1 MSQPQPTT
9 QRNPV
14 LWRIL
19 KSAVVT
25 LIMLV
30 AFGAVAQLMVL
41 FPNLHDLRA
50 LLGVRWG
57 IAVVALVAGV
67 IAIRGWVYLIF
78 KQFDRKQTAVV
89 LRNLTSWA
97 LYVCLVLALLTVL
110 GVDLS
115 GLLVGG
121 AIVGV
126 IIGAAAQSSL
136 GNFFAGILL
145 MVARPFEVGV
155 TLRIRTT
162 IAGMIEFE
170 GTVADTNAFFTTLRT
185 TRGELLRLP
194 NQVVMNSAMTT
205 GKPPLQATVQITLPA
220 ALSLADLRSRIQERL
235 KDRGAEVIITPITMT
250 PGTEAAAATV
260 LCQIDVRSRQP
271 LQEGALT
278 TALAAATEHQPA

>member
-1 MSQPQPTT
+1 
-9 QRNPV
+9 
-14 LWRIL
+14 
-19 KSAVVT
+19 
-25 LIMLV
+25 
-30 AFGAVAQLMVL
+30 MVL

-155 TLRIRTT
+155 TLRIRTS

-170 GTVADTNAFFTTLRT
+170 GTVTDTNAFFTTLRT

-194 NQVVMNSAMTT
+194 NQVVMNSAMTV

-220 ALSLADLRSRIQERL
+220 SLPLADLRSRIQEHL
-235 KDRGAEVIITPITMT
+235 KDRGAEVIETPISMT
-250 PGTEAAAATV
+250 PGSDSAVATV
-260 LCQIDVRSRQP
+260 LCQIDVRSRQS
-271 LQEGALT
+271 LQDGALT
-278 TALAAATEHQPA
+278 SALAAAVEHQPA